1 MNEQE
6 IKPREIIRDEKIKR
20 DLGPRVMEALNEPTT
35 IEVAKNADGTVWQE
49 CLGEKMKKIGHMS
62 ASRAESVMRTI
73 AAALGTTITRNNP
86 ILEGELPLDGS
97 RFAGQLPPIVLS
109 PTFCIRKKAVA
120 IFPLEDYVRDGVM
133 TETQKQVISKAIEEH
148 RNILF
153 AGGTGTGKTT
163 LANAGIREMVRA
175 NPDERIVI
183 IEDTGE
189 IQCTAENYIQFHTSS
204 DVSMTKLLRT
214 TLRMRPDRII
224 VGEVRGPEALDLL
237 MAWNTG
243 HAGGCATIHANNA
256 KSALDRLAMLISM
269 NPDAPRAIEPF
280 IASAV
285 DVVVHIAK
293 TPEGRRVQELIEV
306 GGYDHGYKTHNIEG
320 EKS

>member
-1 MNEQE
+1 M
-6 IKPREIIRDEKIKR
+6 
-20 DLGPRVMEALNEPTT
+20 
-35 IEVAKNADGTVWQE
+35 
-49 CLGEKMKKIGHMS
+49 
-62 ASRAESVMRTI
+62 
-73 AAALGTTITRNNP
+73 
-86 ILEGELPLDGS
+86 
-97 RFAGQLPPIVLS
+97 
-109 PTFCIRKKAVA
+109 A

-153 AGGTGTGKTT
+153 AGGTGSGKTT
-163 LANAGIREMVRA
+163 LVNAGIREMVRA

-306 GGYDHGYKTHNIEG
+306 GGYDHGTKPTTLKGKNHEDRLKCLHGKLPATQIAWCCGLLVLLIFFAGTPHAMASAAQGGGLPYETWLTNLG
-320 EKS
+320 RA